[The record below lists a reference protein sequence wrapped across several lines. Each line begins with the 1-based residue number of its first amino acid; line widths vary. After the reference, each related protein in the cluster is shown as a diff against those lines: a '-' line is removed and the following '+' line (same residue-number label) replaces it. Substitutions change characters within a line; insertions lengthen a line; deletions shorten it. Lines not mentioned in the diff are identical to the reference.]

1 MPEPIQAMPGSRF
14 GSILPAALLILGG
27 LIIVNTI
34 IYYAYGTTRL
44 TSILVLLL
52 TIVSLVIWKKKYG
65 EKPSASVKITPKIK
79 LPGRLILS
87 FLVSEAI
94 LFAALIINRTASLM
108 PSPWQAVGPWFF
120 ILYAV
125 ATALLFSI
133 IIHKPL
139 QLPVSSF
146 SDAEV
151 RSPYGPKDPSDQ
163 FPIIHILTSLHLFL
177 TFSVTAILY
186 PLGWGFDAFVH
197 RATEVWIQNNGF
209 ILPKQ
214 PYYIGQYSLVV
225 WLSNLTAIP
234 IFLIDVYLVPV
245 LASLLLPATIAAAL
259 KRVWQIESGALFVW
273 LIPFVPFLHLH
284 LTTPYNLALLFSIV
298 LIFVVFMYLRD
309 ERRWWLVL
317 VLAGATLVT
326 HPLLGAPM
334 TLFALTA
341 IAVKKMR
348 RWQAG
353 SLAIGMILVTL
364 IVPTM
369 FIVNNL
375 RQGLGWPT
383 LTNPLTRFDHFLAL
397 FARPYWYL
405 DTAPFVYEL
414 LYGWQLLI
422 VPTVIVLAI
431 VGWWMIKRE
440 TNNSLHLT
448 SYSLSLIYPA
458 TALAFIVSAWL
469 LKSWV
474 FFPDVVAYEQGDF
487 PLRILKASLIFA
499 IPYAM
504 YGVYKI
510 IVLTKKRKVTW
521 VMFHVS
527 CVMLLM
533 LSLYLSYPQRN
544 IKARFPG
551 YNVTVSDFKAVEW
564 IHEREKSEID
574 YIVLA
579 NQLVS
584 AAALT
589 NYSFAKYFET
599 PEGKFFYY
607 SVPTGGPQY
616 QEYGRMLY
624 EGQKRE
630 YVEAAMDR
638 VGVETAYFV
647 LNTYWANSDKIIE
660 GAKKSADSWHVI
672 DEGKVWIF
680 VYSR

>member
-1 MPEPIQAMPGSRF
+1 MPGSRF

-120 ILYAV
+120 ILYAL
-125 ATALLFSI
+125 ATVLLFLIVFKSRETPI
-133 IIHKPL
+133 THYPL
-139 QLPVSSF
+139 
-146 SDAEV
+146 
-151 RSPYGPKDPSDQ
+151 
-163 FPIIHILTSLHLFL
+163 PITFTLTSLHLFL

-298 LIFVVFMYLRD
+298 LVFVVLMYLRD

-431 VGWWMIKRE
+431 FR
-440 TNNSLHLT
+440 LL
-448 SYSLSLIYPA
+448 LI
-458 TALAFIVSAWL
+458 
-469 LKSWV
+469 
-474 FFPDVVAYEQGDF
+474 
-487 PLRILKASLIFA
+487 
-499 IPYAM
+499 
-504 YGVYKI
+504 
-510 IVLTKKRKVTW
+510 
-521 VMFHVS
+521 
-527 CVMLLM
+527 
-533 LSLYLSYPQRN
+533 
-544 IKARFPG
+544 
-551 YNVTVSDFKAVEW
+551 
-564 IHEREKSEID
+564 
-574 YIVLA
+574 
-579 NQLVS
+579 
-584 AAALT
+584 
-589 NYSFAKYFET
+589 
-599 PEGKFFYY
+599 
-607 SVPTGGPQY
+607 
-616 QEYGRMLY
+616 
-624 EGQKRE
+624 
-630 YVEAAMDR
+630 
-638 VGVETAYFV
+638 
-647 LNTYWANSDKIIE
+647 
-660 GAKKSADSWHVI
+660 
-672 DEGKVWIF
+672 
-680 VYSR
+680 